1 MIASQRNVYILR
13 RLDECGIIDYK
24 SISQELGVSEA
35 TVRRDFEK
43 LEQSGKLRRVQGGA
57 MRSEADSALGEL
69 SIRAKHGIH
78 ADVKSAVAEAAA
90 GEVEDGECIFLDMG
104 TSLAPLGRILL
115 QKPIRIITNNNL
127 ILQGVTPST
136 RAEVHVVGGQFVPED
151 HMFIGPQAEE
161 MLSGCAF
168 HRAFVGCMGIDAGKN
183 AVYVTDTNTY
193 RIKRL
198 AMQNARQSILLVDR
212 SKLKKVGLFRLC
224 GTKDFDRIYMDGEAP
239 AVNGENFISVSRS

>member
-57 MRSEADSALGEL
+57 MCSEADSALGEL